1 VLVSQVEARFEN
13 VARIWHLHLAS
24 GQVIRTT
31 AEHPFYV
38 DGRGWVPADELRPGD
53 LLVSHDGR
61 RVAVAELYDT
71 GTYERV
77 YNLAIRSFHT
87 YFVGCDEWGF
97 SLWAHNLYNPTSAPA
112 GLRPSNFG
120 LRTIS
125 EDAALHRMWIDAMR
139 AAATST
145 RPNGYTC
152 YLQALERG
160 ETPSYQMLRDTFDAV
175 NCRFLESARAAG
187 HDIAQVHHWNSP
199 IGNFPTQIVDPRH
212 LVPVPSRAVH
222 EAVHTATTSNP
233 NTFIGIWGGP
243 IAPQHQIPV
252 PPWTTPLPPRAP

>member
-1 VLVSQVEARFEN
+1 VL
-13 VARIWHLHLAS
+13 
-24 GQVIRTT
+24 RTT
-31 AEHPFYV
+31 AEHPFWV
-38 DGRGWVPADELRPGD
+38 RGRGWTAASQLRVGD
-53 LLVSHDGR
+53 ALRSHDGQWLAVEGVR
-61 RVAVAELYDT
+61 NTGRAEVVYNCRVAEY
-71 GTYERV
+71 
-77 YNLAIRSFHT
+77 HT
-87 YFVGCDEWGF
+87 YFVGCAAWGF
-97 SLWAHNLYNPTSAPA
+97 SLWAHNSYNPTSAPA

-145 RPNGYTC
+145 RPNGYTR

-160 ETPSYQMLRDTFDAV
+160 ETPSYQTLRDAFDAV

-187 HDIAQVHHWNSP
+187 HDIAQVHHWNFP